1 MRIRQGKEDE
11 HADQAEPV
19 GRDYVAEVQRH
30 TNKLAEAVESETET
44 TFSRE
49 RQRLGVKMAQLR
61 AETVQARGMAKR
73 TDTRSPGTAI
83 QRRKKL

>member
-1 MRIRQGKEDE
+1 MSMPTRLSRLDAITWQRF
-11 HADQAEPV
+11 
-19 GRDYVAEVQRH
+19 RRH